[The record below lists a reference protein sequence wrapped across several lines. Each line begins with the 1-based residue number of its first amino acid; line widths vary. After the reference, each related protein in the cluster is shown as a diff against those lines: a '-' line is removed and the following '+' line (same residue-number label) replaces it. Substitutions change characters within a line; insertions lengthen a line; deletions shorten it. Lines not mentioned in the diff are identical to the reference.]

1 MISQSY
7 GRDTV
12 RNGKIMPPMPRLEF
26 SRGRFER
33 GVRIMLVNDLIQ

>member
-12 RNGKIMPPMPRLEF
+12 RNGKIIQPMLRFEF
-26 SRGRFER
+26 SRGRFGR
-33 GVRIMLVNDLIQ
+33 DVRIVLIEEQ